1 MEPQIQPKSKPS
13 DAVRKETN
21 QEFEKKVLIGL
32 NAQRAGIFDRD
43 DVIQYLDKFRKELG
57 VSDADTKSIVSNVYT
72 RFDKGY
78 KGPTEKQKET
88 AEAIRKQEREDEL
101 EYGRENFS
109 EGTDKPKP
117 GLLKKLG
124 SGASKTLQIFG
135 TPSAA
140 AGFAGLSVMDSLKEG
155 KSVPDAVI
163 DKEVGVELLFPE
175 LAKRTVGKAVT
186 GGPGILSQI
195 GRVAANP
202 FFKAARVFT
211 PAGAVIT
218 AAGLTKDAYN
228 RIKELEAM
236 DPDEREALRKEREGF
251 SFKAMVAGAA
261 DGGLMR
267 TGFAD
272 GPQDPSKRKF
282 MQIFGGLASL
292 PILGRFFKIGER
304 VEPIVQN
311 LFTEIKQLKNT
322 TTEMPEWFPSFLNK
336 FRKEGKAENVFKTKK
351 VEVSKKEFDQAFKE
365 GKGEN
370 YYTDVART
378 PEYKANNPDHMD
390 YYKRVD
396 TDELLYTT
404 YTNEKVPGVRVD
416 DMDGNVDVMFENDYS
431 QPVSLNYTAPGKRG
445 PETGR
450 ADLFVQGEAKMETK
464 PKGEFVANDVE
475 TYATDPDG
483 GFEAEDV
490 IVDSL
495 DDMMEGKTRQMEEYV
510 TGKKTKLSKGEG
522 KVIQAEIRAEQAAES
537 AREAAEDSGDF
548 D

>member
-1 MEPQIQPKSKPS
+1 VEPQIQPKSKPS

-88 AEAIRKQEREDEL
+88 AEAIRKQKQEDEL

-124 SGASKTLQIFG
+124 SGASKTLQVFG

-175 LAKRTVGKAVT
+175 LARRTVGKVAT

-195 GRVAANP
+195 GKVAANP

-218 AAGLTKDAYN
+218 AAGLTKDAYK
-228 RIKELEAM
+228 RIKQLEDM

-267 TGFAD
+267 VGYAD
-272 GPQDPSKRKF
+272 GPEDPTKRKT
-282 MQIFGGLASL
+282 IKILGGLASL
-292 PILGRFFKIGER
+292 PIIGRFFDIAKFGQPAVQKVADKVAESGVPDYFWKLYNTIKSKGVMSDEALVDPR
-304 VEPIVQN
+304 VERTTRYKNYELREGAFGDPNETIITKTN
-311 LFTEIKQLKNT
+311 DMGDYGYTEESMRYKSGADEDGVISEYEELT
-322 TTEMPEWFPSFLNK
+322 
-336 FRKEGKAENVFKTKK
+336 
-351 VEVSKKEFDQAFKE
+351 
-365 GKGEN
+365 
-370 YYTDVART
+370 AR
-378 PEYKANNPDHMD
+378 PD
-390 YYKRVD
+390 
-396 TDELLYTT
+396 
-404 YTNEKVPGVRVD
+404 
-416 DMDGNVDVMFENDYS
+416 
-431 QPVSLNYTAPGKRG
+431 
-445 PETGR
+445 
-450 ADLFVQGEAKMETK
+450 
-464 PKGEFVANDVE
+464 
-475 TYATDPDG
+475 
-483 GFEAEDV
+483 
-490 IVDSL
+490 
-495 DDMMEGKTRQMEEYV
+495 MEGKLKDVDEGIEESSIDEILEEI
-510 TGKKTKLSKGEG
+510 GEKTKVE
-522 KVIQAEIRAEQAAES
+522 
-537 AREAAEDSGDF
+537 
-548 D
+548 